1 MQFSKK
7 FKMEFFKFIFPLSKN
22 KNKTKNWKLK
32 CIHEFNFLD
41 RWPWGWKYADHMMLV
56 SPASMPDQDSVK
68 HMVFISRGEGGWRI
82 ERKIRKSQINTEGLA
97 VMFPVSWI
105 SKFCGLFSRLVKHM
119 QFLFVIFKHCLDACL
134 DINTF
139 YVTAWKKSSV
149 YLVEEFKIL
158 AKATLPLEKYR
169 VPG

>member
-22 KNKTKNWKLK
+22 KNKTKKGKLK

-68 HMVFISRGEGGWRI
+68 HMVFISKGEGGWRI

-134 DINTF
+134 DIHTF
-139 YVTAWKKSSV
+139 YVTAWKKALFIWWRSS
-149 YLVEEFKIL
+149 
-158 AKATLPLEKYR
+158 KYWQKLLC
-169 VPG
+169 P